1 MYFPFFFFYINV
13 NVLIII
19 VVLDIG
25 YHWYTVVLDLK
36 AHPPAGH
43 TRAAGAVFQGTG
55 QGTPQ
60 DPPRRQPRPGS
71 SGLGTILGTGSG
83 LGQDWVRTGH
93 TRARTGHT
101 CRFSVPARARPDVP
115 GTVRAA

>member
-1 MYFPFFFFYINV
+1 MLQRSPCQATGRAEAQP
-13 NVLIII
+13 LT
-19 VVLDIG
+19 DERS
-25 YHWYTVVLDLK
+25 TVVLDLK

-93 TRARTGHT
+93 TLGKDWAHLQIQ
-101 CRFSVPARARPDVP
+101 CARP
-115 GTVRAA
+115 RAA